1 MAGRRPKTSSVTDVL
16 AQACSPRAAAVLRRV
31 ALVTTALSWSVVTIW
46 AAAVNPPAQGRELS
60 HEERLIL
67 ARSLAHKERGWQ
79 RTAEEAFP
87 GDLWS
92 QDDDFFNQEQSQVRE
107 LARLFGTT
115 PSAIL
120 RGIDE
125 LLRSEPGGR
134 KTSVHPCKPRP
145 FYD

>member
-1 MAGRRPKTSSVTDVL
+1 MFPVIREATGVVVASTMRSTLLSSMGS
-16 AQACSPRAAAVLRRV
+16 AWPAV
-31 ALVTTALSWSVVTIW
+31 ATW
-46 AAAVNPPAQGRELS
+46 AAAVNPPAQGRQLS

-67 ARSLAHKERGWQ
+67 ARSLAQKEREWQ
-79 RTAEEAFP
+79 RAAEQAFP

-107 LARLFGTT
+107 LAQLFGTT

-125 LLRSEPGGR
+125 LLRSEPRGR